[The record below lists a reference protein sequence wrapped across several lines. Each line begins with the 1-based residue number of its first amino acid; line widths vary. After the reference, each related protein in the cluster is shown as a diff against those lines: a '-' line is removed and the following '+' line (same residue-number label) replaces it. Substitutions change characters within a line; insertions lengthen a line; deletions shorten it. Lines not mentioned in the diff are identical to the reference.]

1 MKFLLA
7 HSTCDTF
14 KFDDPYGRLAHL
26 PPFRMSCFCLFSH
39 IVSAS
44 VFDQICWCICGRFW
58 HPFGIHKH
66 MFLLYWFFNV
76 YFIDFTPKCVQN
88 GAPKWHQKLPF
99 WYPKSTRFLRGS
111 VFESR
116 WLIWAD
122 FDAFLVAFWSH
133 FNAIFLPF
141 WYVLALSLDSPELL
155 GVSARM
161 FLSSH
166 RAIANMPLHAHSKP
180 PHRAAIHKVGR
191 RDSRS
196 VNN

>member
-1 MKFLLA
+1 MFL
-7 HSTCDTF
+7 HVFT
-14 KFDDPYGRLAHL
+14 R
-26 PPFRMSCFCLFSH
+26 CFCVCFWLDF
-39 IVSAS
+39 
-44 VFDQICWCICGRFW
+44 WCIWASILAPFW
-58 HPFGIHKH
+58 HRFGIQKH
-66 MFLLYWFFNV
+66 MFFCIEFSMLFC
-76 YFIDFTPKCVQN
+76 IDFMRKWVQK
-88 GAPKWHQKLPF
+88 GVPKWLQKLPF
-99 WYPKSTRFLRGS
+99 WHLKSTRFLRGS

-141 WYVLALSLDSPELL
+141 WYVLALSLDSPGLL

-180 PHRAAIHKVGR
+180 PHRAAIRKVGR